1 MKRYSYTPR
10 RNGRPLSRAIVPG
23 AAVPHRALFAVFAA
37 VALVVAIGF
46 LTRDGGDLAA
56 VTSCGTVPCVQ
67 EPLALG
73 ASATPGPRP
82 SVTAV
87 AQPTP
92 VRSAYPAPEITALSA
107 MVIEEPCA
115 APLYAFNENT
125 RYPPAS
131 LVKMMTALVASKHAD
146 LDTIVTSPLDGF
158 TVSEETD
165 GTVMGVDLGERLSLR
180 DLLYGLLLR
189 SGNDAA
195 LIISQYVAGSE
206 EDFVEM
212 MNSEAS
218 ALGLKNTHFTN
229 SHGLDHVR
237 LFMSARD
244 AAILGHE
251 VLKDPELAEIVA
263 AASYT
268 PDWGKGPLEN
278 INLFLSNYPGAIGV
292 KTGFTPTA
300 NQTIV
305 AAATQGGRTL
315 TVSVMHSIADYE
327 DASAL
332 LDWAFV
338 STEPACDP

>member
-10 RNGRPLSRAIVPG
+10 RNGRPLPRAGVPG
-23 AAVPHRALFAVFAA
+23 AAVSHRILLAA
-37 VALVVAIGF
+37 FGVAALVVAVGF

-56 VTSCGTVPCVQ
+56 VTSCGTAPCVQ
-67 EPLALG
+67 EPLTLG
-73 ASATPGPRP
+73 ASATPTP
-82 SVTAV
+82 SPSAV
-87 AQPTP
+87 AAQPTP
-92 VRSAYPAPEITALSA
+92 ARSAYPAPEITALSA

-115 APLYAFNENT
+115 APLYAYNENT

-131 LVKMMTALVASKHAD
+131 LVKLMTALVASRHAD
-146 LDTIVTSPLDGF
+146 LDTVITSPLDGF
-158 TVSEETD
+158 VISEQTD

-195 LIISQYVAGSE
+195 LIIAQYVAGSE
-206 EDFVEM
+206 EAFVEM
-212 MNSEAS
+212 MNEEAA

-244 AAILGHE
+244 AAVLGHE

-268 PDWGKGPLEN
+268 PDWDKGPLEN
-278 INLFLSNYPGAIGV
+278 INLFLTNYPGAIGL
-292 KTGFTPTA
+292 KTGFTDTA
-300 NQTIV
+300 QQTIV
-305 AAATQGGRTL
+305 AAATRGGRTL
-315 TVSVMHSIADYE
+315 TVAVMHSIADYE
-327 DASAL
+327 DASEL
-332 LDWAFV
+332 LDWAFA
-338 STEPACDP
+338 STEPACGS